1 MIKSE
6 KSLSK
11 YLKTDSPDYP
21 AYVKRPSNLNSLVW
35 SCDIKKEQIM
45 LNYLPFPEYIIVSFD
60 MTFQSQDI
68 KFIFSL
74 TVTHTLQHGKYWN
87 LSKEK

>member
-1 MIKSE
+1 MVNW
-6 KSLSK
+6 LS
-11 YLKTDSPDYP
+11 
-21 AYVKRPSNLNSLVW
+21 
-35 SCDIKKEQIM
+35 
-45 LNYLPFPEYIIVSFD
+45 FPEYTIVSFD

-74 TVTHTLQHGKYWN
+74 TVTHTLQRRKYWN